1 MFRSKKDE
9 ELSEEDYLELSQP
22 FNDKIDEF
30 MEKYIIPEFGAF
42 YLANGYESGAIEENS
57 YDILVNVILSLL
69 GQTSEIKNRDAI
81 KKNIKIFL
89 KLKYGITVIN
99 EEPLDFDFID
109 KN

>member
-81 KKNIKIFL
+81 KENIKIFL

>member
-57 YDILVNVILSLL
+57 YDILVNVILILFSF
-69 GQTSEIKNRDAI
+69 N
-81 KKNIKIFL
+81 FCL
-89 KLKYGITVIN
+89 K
-99 EEPLDFDFID
+99 
-109 KN
+109 